1 MKIMLLS
8 QSGFTLVVISAAVP
22 TRCSGSM
29 LQSKAGGKCLNEV
42 YDGFIILQRKESI
55 DHRSYRI

>member
-1 MKIMLLS
+1 MKTMLLS

-29 LQSKAGGKCLNEV
+29 LQSKAGGKMPE
-42 YDGFIILQRKESI
+42 
-55 DHRSYRI
+55 